1 MDFDDFIIK
10 YNVSQINNSTD
21 GGKNNS
27 DSPMAKYM
35 RGKIKQHNLI
45 GTGAFGNMGDM
56 PTNKFQ
62 GAFIMVSGV
71 SLMKDYSFQD
81 YGVSGDACD
90 FSMFMGFQSRHKL
103 FRSIF
108 SRNDRVAYANITG

>member
-1 MDFDDFIIK
+1 
-10 YNVSQINNSTD
+10 
-21 GGKNNS
+21 
-27 DSPMAKYM
+27 
-35 RGKIKQHNLI
+35 
-45 GTGAFGNMGDM
+45 MGDE

-90 FSMFMGFQSRHKL
+90 FQYVYGVSKWHKF

-108 SRNDRVAYANITG
+108 SRNDRVAKM